1 MIFMKNKK
9 RAEFIE
15 TSNVWYFNN
24 NVGLSIYLQRGVL
37 VI

>member
-1 MIFMKNKK
+1 MKNQK

-15 TSNVWYFNN
+15 ISNVWYFNN
-24 NVGLSIYLQRGVL
+24 NVGLLIYLKRGVL